1 MSNLKCT
8 FMHMNLEKLKTYD
21 FYVDKEVYSLGL
33 AEVETTFRNRVR
45 TYNI

>member
-1 MSNLKCT
+1 MHTYLK
-8 FMHMNLEKLKTYD
+8 KLKTYD
-21 FYVDKEVYSLGL
+21 FYADKEVYSLGL